1 VEKKKSHIGFNVLV
15 VLLILI
21 ILASLGAGL
30 YAWARYQTSIEGSA
44 TGEVAKW
51 SFKADGNTTT
61 EEIDFAITRTDNNTS
76 VAEEKLAP
84 GTYGEFNVEIDATG
98 TETMVEYSIVVAL
111 TNKPTNL
118 NFYYDEAKTKLI
130 SVNKEDKFCVRGF
143 MDLDEV
149 NTVRT
154 EKIYWD
160 WKYETG
166 LTEKGIEVFDEIDTK
181 DAGKEVEMDITV
193 IGEQTMEQHT
203 YLSDMVQVGDYVNYN
218 AASGNGANKSY
229 TPTSDLTGT
238 TEGINTFNSSDI
250 FNSEAPAQWRVLSID
265 NVAGT
270 VELMSADPTAQQVT
284 LSGGDGFVNAKTV
297 LNNLGAIYGNGDGA
311 IGGRSITREDVEYYL
326 NYNPYT
332 YIFSEADSGGIKGG
346 VNYGDTRDYTSGDF
360 FKEIY
365 DEEGNVID
373 YEKTTTVAPVTM
385 THTYYVCDKPLDCL
399 SNITIYNMIFKKSTD
414 ININKSDY
422 WLASYCTH
430 IRFDNCGFAV
440 NRLRAGYIGGLCI
453 YNSKGGQMALAHR
466 VVPVVT
472 LKEKIQTTGQD
483 ANGVWQLKIN

>member
-1 VEKKKSHIGFNVLV
+1 MEKKKSHIGFNVLV

-270 VELMSADPTAQQVT
+270 VELMSTDPTSQQVT
-284 LSGGDGFVNAKTV
+284 LSGGDGFVNAETV
-297 LNNLGAIYGNGDGA
+297 LDNISAIYGNGDGA
-311 IGGRSITREDVEYYL
+311 TGGRSMEVEDIEQYSGYDKTTYPNEHSSTGYY
-326 NYNPYT
+326 
-332 YIFSEADSGGIKGG
+332 GG
-346 VNYGDTRDYTSGDF
+346 TRDYTKGNYY
-360 FKEIY
+360 KEIT
-365 DEEGNVID
+365 DDKGNVTG
-373 YEKTTTVAPVTM
+373 YESITTAAPVTM
-385 THTYYVCDKPLDCL
+385 TQTYYGYDSAQDYF
-399 SNITIYNMIFKKSTD
+399 SNSIKYNMMFKNSTSID
-414 ININKSDY
+414 KNKSVY
-422 WLASYCTH
+422 WLASRCVFLRLSY
-430 IRFDNCGFAV
+430 CGFRV
-440 NRLRAGYIGGLCI
+440 RNVDSGGI
-453 YNSKGGQMALAHR
+453 SSKFIFDSNSTPYTRTHA
-466 VVPVVT
+466 VVPVVS

-483 ANGVWQLKIN
+483 TNGVWQLRID

>member
-1 VEKKKSHIGFNVLV
+1 MEKKKSHIGFNVLV

-30 YAWARYQTSIEGSA
+30 YAWAKYQTSIEGTA
-44 TGEVAKW
+44 TGETAKW
-51 SFKADGNTTT
+51 SFKVDGNTTT

-76 VAEEKLAP
+76 VTEGKLAP
-84 GTYGEFNVEIDATG
+84 GTHGEFNVEIDATG

-166 LTEKGIEVFDEIDTK
+166 LTEEGIAAFDEIDTK
-181 DAGKEVEMDITV
+181 DAGKEVKMDIAVT
-193 IGEQTMEQHT
+193 GEQTMEQHT

-229 TPTSDLTGT
+229 TPTNDLTGT
-238 TEGINTFNSSDI
+238 TEGINTFNSSDV
-250 FNSEAPAQWRVLSID
+250 FNSNAPAQWRVLSID

-270 VELMSADPTAQQVT
+270 VELTSTDSTSKTVT
-284 LSGGDGFVNAKTV
+284 LYGGDGFINSEIV
-297 LNNLGAIYGNGDGA
+297 LDNIGAVYGYGDGA
-311 IGGRSITREDVEYYL
+311 IEGRSIEIEDVEQYSVYDKT
-326 NYNPYT
+326 NYENAHGNVQYGETKT
-332 YIFSEADSGGIKGG
+332 YDSGNFYKQE
-346 VNYGDTRDYTSGDF
+346 
-360 FKEIY
+360 K
-365 DEEGNVID
+365 DENGNVIG
-373 YEKTTTVAPVTM
+373 YETTLTLTPATM
-385 THTYYVCDKPLDCL
+385 TQTVYSYEAL
-399 SNITIYNMIFKKSTD
+399 SYFANKTVYNMILKDNST
-414 ININKSDY
+414 ISGSNKLNY
-422 WLASYCTH
+422 WLGSRCVNITPTH
-430 IRFDNCGFAV
+430 CNYDVHFVSNHYVSNNTMYSSKDYKIT
-440 NRLRAGYIGGLCI
+440 
-453 YNSKGGQMALAHR
+453 NSHSVR
-466 VVPVVT
+466 PVVT

-483 ANGVWQLKIN
+483 VNGVWQLKID

>member
-270 VELMSADPTAQQVT
+270 VELMSADPTAQNVT
-284 LSGGDGFVNAKTV
+284 LHGGDAFINAETV
-297 LNNLGAIYGNGDGA
+297 LDNISAIYGNGDGA
-311 IGGRSITREDVEYYL
+311 TGGRSIEIEDIDQYSVYDKTDYVNEHV
-326 NYNPYT
+326 
-332 YIFSEADSGGIKGG
+332 G
-346 VNYGDTRDYTSGDF
+346 VNYGGTITYDSGNF
-360 FKEIY
+360 YKEVT
-365 DEEGNVID
+365 DDKGNVTG
-373 YEKTTTVAPVTM
+373 YETTTLSASSSSPITAIQ
-385 THTYYVCDKPLDCL
+385 TYYGYTTIGYF
-399 SNITIYNMIFKKSTD
+399 SNSTIYNMIFKNSTSTSSYKS
-414 ININKSDY
+414 KY
-422 WLASYCTH
+422 WLASRSVYLISSRCL
-430 IRFDNCGFAV
+430 FNV
-440 NRLRAGYIGGLCI
+440 NRVTTGRVDRHSMYFSDGADGGSGTFC
-453 YNSKGGQMALAHR
+453 
-466 VVPVVT
+466 VVPVVS

-483 ANGVWQLKIN
+483 ANGVWQLKID